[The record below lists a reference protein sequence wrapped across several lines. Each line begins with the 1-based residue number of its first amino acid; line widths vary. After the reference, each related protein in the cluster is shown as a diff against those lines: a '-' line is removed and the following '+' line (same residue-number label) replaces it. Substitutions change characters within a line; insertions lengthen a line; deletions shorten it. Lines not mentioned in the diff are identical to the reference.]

1 MRELTVLD
9 CTFRDGGYYTD
20 WQFDADLVRDYVEV
34 IDENAVDVVEL
45 GYVRLGEDARGSF
58 RDLPA
63 GLDAH
68 LGRAGIQ
75 SRTRFAVMVDAN
87 SFATRSPR
95 GVVHELKA
103 IVSASSLPITVIRVA
118 VNYAKLDGAIETIG
132 ALVDADFEVCVNLMQ
147 IDVASAAEEQACF
160 DGLAQLPD
168 VACVYLADSLGS
180 MRPERVTELFRR
192 FATHSRHPLGFHA
205 HDNQGLALANSL
217 AAIEA
222 GASWIDATMAGMG
235 RGAGNAKTEQLL
247 GLLRNR
253 EPGTE
258 LLSFVARYF
267 YPLLSLHGWGPSV
280 YYAIAGKQY
289 IHPTYVQKLEES
301 PVSVSEKLEVLA
313 FLGRA
318 GAASYDASLMNEA
331 VGAHV

>member
-9 CTFRDGGYYTD
+9 CTFRDGGYYTN
-20 WQFDADLVRDYVEV
+20 WQFDEDLVRDYVEV
-34 IDENAVDVVEL
+34 IDEIAVDVVEL
-45 GYVRLGEDARGSF
+45 GYVRLGEDPRGSF

-63 GLDAH
+63 ALDTH
-68 LGRAGIQ
+68 LGEG

-87 SFATRSPR
+87 SFVKRSPQ

-118 VNYAKLDGAIETIG
+118 VNYSKLAGALDTIR

-147 IDVASAAEEQACF
+147 IDVADRAEEQACL
-160 DGLAQLPD
+160 DALASLEHVD
-168 VACVYLADSLGS
+168 AVYLADSLGS

-192 FATHSRHPLGFHA
+192 FATHTRHPLGFHA

-222 GASWIDATMAGMG
+222 GASWVDATMAGMG

-247 GLLRNR
+247 GLLRGR
-253 EPGTE
+253 EPDTE
-258 LLSFVARYF
+258 LLAFVARYF
-267 YPLLSLHGWGPSV
+267 YPLLSQHGWGASV
-280 YYAIAGKQY
+280 YYAIAGREY

-301 PVSVSEKLEVLA
+301 PVGVGDKLEVLS

-318 GAASYDASLMNEA
+318 GATSFDASLMDEA

>member
-9 CTFRDGGYYTD
+9 CTFRDGGYYTN
-20 WQFDADLVRDYVEV
+20 WQFDTDLVRDYVEV
-34 IDENAVDVVEL
+34 VDEIAVDVVEL
-45 GYVRLGEDARGSF
+45 GYVRLGEDPRGSF

-68 LGRAGIQ
+68 LGAD

-87 SFATRSPR
+87 SFVERSPQ

-118 VNYAKLDGAIETIG
+118 VNYAKLAGAIDTIR

-147 IDVASAAEEQACF
+147 IDVADRSEERACL
-160 DGLAQLPD
+160 DALATLEHVD
-168 VACVYLADSLGS
+168 AVYLADSLGS
-180 MRPERVTELFRR
+180 MRPERVTELIRR
-192 FATHSRHPLGFHA
+192 FATHTPHAIGFHA

-247 GLLRNR
+247 GLLRGR

-258 LLSFVARYF
+258 LLAFVARHF
-267 YPLLSLHGWGPSV
+267 YPLLAIHGWGPSV
-280 YYAIAGKQY
+280 YYAIAGRQY

-301 PVSVSEKLEVLA
+301 PVGVGDKLEALS

-318 GAASYDASLMNEA
+318 GATSFDAELMHEA

>member
-20 WQFDADLVRDYVEV
+20 WQFDADLVEDYVEV
-34 IDENAVDVVEL
+34 VDQVGVDVVEL

-58 RDLPA
+58 RDLPR
-63 GLDAH
+63 GLDAR
-68 LGRAGIQ
+68 LGDD

-87 SFATRSPR
+87 SFVGRDPR
-95 GVVHELKA
+95 GVVHELKG
-103 IVSASSLPITVIRVA
+103 IVSTSSLPVTVIRVA
-118 VNYAKLDGAIETIG
+118 VNYSKLAGAVETIR
-132 ALVDADFEVCVNLMQ
+132 ALVDADFAVCVNLMQ
-147 IDVASAAEEQACF
+147 IDVASSDDEQACL
-160 DGLAQLPD
+160 DALATIEHVD
-168 VACVYLADSLGS
+168 AVYLADSLGS
-180 MRPERVTELFRR
+180 MRPERVTQLIRR
-192 FATHSRHPLGFHA
+192 FATATAHAIGFHA

-222 GASWIDATMAGMG
+222 GASWIDATMCGMG

-247 GLLRNR
+247 GLLRGR

-258 LLSFVARYF
+258 LHAFVARYF
-267 YPLLSLHGWGPSV
+267 YPLLQVHGWGPSV
-280 YYAIAGKQY
+280 YYAIAGQQY

-301 PVSVSEKLEVLA
+301 PVSVGEKLSVLE

-318 GAASYDASLMNEA
+318 DATAFDAELMVEA
-331 VGAHV
+331 VGAHA

>member
-1 MRELTVLD
+1 MRSLTVLD

-20 WQFDADLVRDYVEV
+20 WQFDAELVRDYVEV
-34 IDENAVDVVEL
+34 IDEVAVDVVEL

-58 RDLPA
+58 ADLPA
-63 GLDAH
+63 GLDAR
-68 LGRAGIQ
+68 LGAD

-87 SFATRSPR
+87 SFAERSPR

-118 VNYAKLDGAIETIG
+118 VNYSKLAAAVDTIR

-147 IDVASAAEEQACF
+147 IDVADRAAERACL
-160 DGLAQLPD
+160 DALATLD
-168 VACVYLADSLGS
+168 HVAAVYLADSLGS
-180 MRPERVTELFRR
+180 MRPERVTELIRR
-192 FATHSRHPLGFHA
+192 FATETPHAIGFHA

-222 GASWIDATMAGMG
+222 GASWIDATMCGMG

-247 GLLRNR
+247 GLLRGR
-253 EPGTE
+253 EPGTS
-258 LLSFVARYF
+258 LHAFVARYF

-280 YYAIAGKQY
+280 YYAIAGQQY
-289 IHPTYVQKLEES
+289 IHPTYVQRLEDS
-301 PVSVSEKLEVLA
+301 MVGVGEKLDVLR

-318 GAASYDASLMNEA
+318 GATSFDASLMDEA
-331 VGAHV
+331 VGAHA

>member
-1 MRELTVLD
+1 MRSLTVLD

-20 WQFDADLVRDYVEV
+20 WRFDADLVRDYVEL
-34 IDENAVDVVEL
+34 IDEIGVDVVEL
-45 GYVRLGEDARGSF
+45 GYVRLGEDPRGSF

-63 GLDAH
+63 GLDAR
-68 LGRAGIQ
+68 LGAD

-87 SFATRSPR
+87 AFSKRSPQ
-95 GVVHELKA
+95 GVVHELKG

-118 VNYAKLDGAIETIG
+118 VNYAKLAGAIDTIR

-147 IDVASAAEEQACF
+147 IDVASREEERACL
-160 DGLAQLPD
+160 DALARIEQVD
-168 VACVYLADSLGS
+168 AVYLADSLGS
-180 MRPERVTELFRR
+180 MRPERVTELIRK
-192 FATHSRHPLGFHA
+192 FATHTPHAIGFHA

-222 GASWIDATMAGMG
+222 GASWIDATMGGMG

-247 GLLRNR
+247 GLLRGR

-258 LLSFVARYF
+258 LLAFVARYF
-267 YPLLSLHGWGPSV
+267 YPLLAQHGWGPSV
-280 YYAIAGKQY
+280 YYAIAGQRY

-301 PVSVSEKLEVLA
+301 PVSVGDKLDVLS

-318 GAASYDASLMNEA
+318 GATSFDASLMTEA

>member
-1 MRELTVLD
+1 MRALTVLD

-20 WQFDADLVRDYVEV
+20 WQFDADLVRDYVEIV
-34 IDENAVDVVEL
+34 DEVAVDVVEL

-68 LGRAGIQ
+68 LGAD

-87 SFATRSPR
+87 SFDARSPR

-118 VNYAKLDGAIETIG
+118 VNYSKLAPAIATIR

-147 IDVASAAEEQACF
+147 IDVADRAAERACL
-160 DGLAQLPD
+160 DALATID
-168 VACVYLADSLGS
+168 TVDAVYLADSLGS
-180 MRPERVTELFRR
+180 MRPERVKELIRR
-192 FATHSRHPLGFHA
+192 FASETPHAIGFHA

-222 GASWIDATMAGMG
+222 GASWIDATMCGMG

-247 GLLRNR
+247 GLLRGR

-258 LLSFVARYF
+258 LLAYVARYF
-267 YPLLSLHGWGPSV
+267 YPLLALHGWGPSV
-280 YYAIAGKQY
+280 YYAIAGQQY
-289 IHPTYVQKLEES
+289 IHPTYVQRLEDS
-301 PVSVSEKLEVLA
+301 SAGVGEKLEVLS

-318 GAASYDASLMNEA
+318 GATSFRSELMHEA
-331 VGAHV
+331 VGAHA

>member
-68 LGRAGIQ
+68 LGSD

-87 SFATRSPR
+87 SFTERSPQ

-118 VNYAKLDGAIETIG
+118 VNYAKLAGAVATIR
-132 ALVDADFEVCVNLMQ
+132 ALVDADFQVCVNLMQ
-147 IDVASAAEEQACF
+147 IDVADAAAEQACF

-258 LLSFVARYF
+258 LLAFVARYF
-267 YPLLSLHGWGPSV
+267 YPLLQIHGWGASV
-280 YYAIAGKQY
+280 YYAIAGQQY

-301 PVSVSEKLEVLA
+301 PVGVDEKLEVLE

-318 GAASYDASLMNEA
+318 GAAAFDAQLMHEA
-331 VGAHV
+331 VGAHA

>member
-20 WQFDADLVRDYVEV
+20 WQFDADLVEDYVEIV
-34 IDENAVDVVEL
+34 DRIAVDVVEL
-45 GYVRLGEDARGSF
+45 GYVRLGHDERGSF

-63 GLDAH
+63 GLDA
-68 LGRAGIQ
+68 LLAGD

-87 SFATRSPR
+87 AFDSRAPR
-95 GVVHELKA
+95 AVVHELKA

-118 VNYAKLDGAIETIG
+118 VNYAKLAAAVDTIR

-147 IDVASAAEEQACF
+147 IDVADRAEEQACL
-160 DGLAQLPD
+160 DALATID
-168 VACVYLADSLGS
+168 HVDAVYLADSLGS
-180 MRPERVTELFRR
+180 MRPERVTELIRR
-192 FATHSRHPLGFHA
+192 FASETHHTIGFHA

-222 GASWIDATMAGMG
+222 GAAWIDATMCGMG

-247 GLLRNR
+247 GLLRGR
-253 EPGTE
+253 EPETE
-258 LLSFVARYF
+258 LLSFVARHF
-267 YPLLSLHGWGPSV
+267 YPLLGRHGWGPSV
-280 YYAIAGKQY
+280 YYAIAGREY
-289 IHPTYVQKLEES
+289 IHPTYVQLLEDS
-301 PVSVSEKLEVLA
+301 SVGIGEKLEVLR

-318 GAASYDASLMNEA
+318 GATSFRSELMHEA
-331 VGAHV
+331 VGAHA

>member
-34 IDENAVDVVEL
+34 VDELAVDVVEL
-45 GYVRLGEDARGSF
+45 GYVRLGEDPRGSF

-68 LGRAGIQ
+68 LGAD

-87 SFATRSPR
+87 AFASRSPR
-95 GVVHELKA
+95 SVVHELKA

-118 VNYAKLDGAIETIG
+118 VNYAKLGGAIDTIR
-132 ALVDADFEVCVNLMQ
+132 ALVDADFSVCVNLMQ
-147 IDVASAAEEQACF
+147 IDVATRDEERACL
-160 DGLAQLPD
+160 DALARIEKVD
-168 VACVYLADSLGS
+168 AVYLADSLGS
-180 MRPERVTELFRR
+180 MRPERVTELIRR
-192 FATHSRHPLGFHA
+192 FATATPHAIGFHA
-205 HDNQGLALANSL
+205 HDNLGLALANSL

-222 GASWIDATMAGMG
+222 GAAWVDATMAGMG

-247 GLLRNR
+247 GLLRGR

-258 LLSFVARYF
+258 LLAFVARYF
-267 YPLLSLHGWGPSV
+267 YPLLAQHGWGPSV
-280 YYAIAGKQY
+280 YYAIAGQQC
-289 IHPTYVQKLEES
+289 IHPTYVQKLEDS
-301 PVSVSEKLEVLA
+301 SAGVGEKLEVLE

-318 GAASYDASLMNEA
+318 GATSFAPELMHEA
-331 VGAHV
+331 VGAHA

>member
-9 CTFRDGGYYTD
+9 CTFRDGGYYTN
-20 WQFDADLVRDYVEV
+20 WQFDADLVEDYVEV
-34 IDENAVDVVEL
+34 VDRIAVDVVEL

-63 GLDAH
+63 GLDAR
-68 LGRAGIQ
+68 LGPD

-87 SFATRSPR
+87 AFTGRDPR
-95 GVVHELKA
+95 GVVHELKG
-103 IVSASSLPITVIRVA
+103 IVATSSLPITVVRVA
-118 VNYAKLDGAIETIG
+118 VNYAKLAGAMDTIR
-132 ALVDADFEVCVNLMQ
+132 ALKDADFEVCVNLMQ
-147 IDVASAAEEQACF
+147 IDVADAAAERECL
-160 DGLAQLPD
+160 DLLAQLD
-168 VACVYLADSLGS
+168 RVDAVYLADSLGS
-180 MRPERVTELFRR
+180 MRPERVGELFRR
-192 FATHSRHPLGFHA
+192 FAAHTRHPLGFHA

-222 GASWIDATMAGMG
+222 GAAWIDATMCGMG

-247 GLLRNR
+247 GLLRGR

-258 LLSFVARYF
+258 LLAFVARHF
-267 YPLLSLHGWGPSV
+267 YPLLALHGWGASV
-280 YYAIAGKQY
+280 YYAVAGRRY
-289 IHPTYVQKLEES
+289 IHPTYVQQLEES
-301 PVSVSEKLEVLA
+301 AAGVGEKLEVLE

-318 GAASYDASLMNEA
+318 GATAFDAELMHEA

>member
-1 MRELTVLD
+1 
-9 CTFRDGGYYTD
+9 
-20 WQFDADLVRDYVEV
+20 
-34 IDENAVDVVEL
+34 
-45 GYVRLGEDARGSF
+45 
-58 RDLPA
+58 
-63 GLDAH
+63 
-68 LGRAGIQ
+68 
-75 SRTRFAVMVDAN
+75 MVDAN
-87 SFATRSPR
+87 AFVGRDPR

-103 IVSASSLPITVIRVA
+103 IASTSSLPITVIRVA
-118 VNYAKLDGAIETIG
+118 VNYSKLGGAIDTIR
-132 ALVDADFEVCVNLMQ
+132 ALVDADFQVCVNLMQ
-147 IDVASAAEEQACF
+147 IDVATRDEERTCL
-160 DGLAQLPD
+160 DELARLD
-168 VACVYLADSLGS
+168 TVDAVYLADSLGS

-192 FATHSRHPLGFHA
+192 FATHTRHPLGFHA

-247 GLLRNR
+247 GLLRGR
-253 EPGTE
+253 EPGTQ

-267 YPLLSLHGWGPSV
+267 YPLLAIHGWGPSV
-280 YYAIAGKQY
+280 YYAIAGRQY

-301 PVSVSEKLEVLA
+301 PVGVGEKLEVLE

-318 GAASYDASLMNEA
+318 SATAFDAELMHEA

>member
-20 WQFDADLVRDYVEV
+20 WRFDAELVRDYVEIV
-34 IDENAVDVVEL
+34 DEIAVDVVEL
-45 GYVRLGEDARGSF
+45 GYVRLGEDPRGSF

-68 LGRAGIQ
+68 LGAG
-75 SRTRFAVMVDAN
+75 SRTRFAVMVDAS
-87 SFATRSPR
+87 SFETRSPR
-95 GVVHELKA
+95 GTVHELKA

-118 VNYAKLDGAIETIG
+118 VNYAKLGGAIETIR

-147 IDVASAAEEQACF
+147 IDVADRASERACL
-160 DGLAQLPD
+160 DALAKLD
-168 VACVYLADSLGS
+168 HVDAVYLADSLGS
-180 MRPERVTELFRR
+180 MRPERVTELIRR
-192 FATHSRHPLGFHA
+192 FATDTPHAIGFHA

-222 GASWIDATMAGMG
+222 GASWIDATMCGMG

-258 LLSFVARYF
+258 LLAFVARYF
-267 YPLLSLHGWGPSV
+267 YPLLALHGWGPSV
-280 YYAIAGKQY
+280 YYAIAGRQY
-289 IHPTYVQKLEES
+289 IHPTYVQRLEDS
-301 PVSVSEKLEVLA
+301 AAGVGEKLEVLE

-318 GAASYDASLMNEA
+318 GATSFRSELMHEA
-331 VGAHV
+331 VGAHA

>member
-20 WQFDADLVRDYVEV
+20 WQFDADLVSDYVEIV
-34 IDENAVDVVEL
+34 DELAVDVVEL
-45 GYVRLGEDARGSF
+45 GYVRLGDDARGSF

-68 LGRAGIQ
+68 LGDG

-87 SFATRSPR
+87 SFDGRSPQ

-118 VNYAKLDGAIETIG
+118 VNYAKLAAAIDTIR
-132 ALVDADFEVCVNLMQ
+132 ALVDADFQVCVNLMQ
-147 IDVASAAEEQACF
+147 IDVASRDEERTCLDA
-160 DGLAQLPD
+160 LARLD
-168 VACVYLADSLGS
+168 HVDAVYLADSLGS
-180 MRPERVTELFRR
+180 MRPERVTQLIRK
-192 FATHSRHPLGFHA
+192 FATQSPHAIGFHA

-247 GLLRNR
+247 GLLLGR
-253 EPGTE
+253 EPQTA
-258 LLSFVARYF
+258 LFAFVARWF
-267 YPLLSLHGWGPSV
+267 HPLLARYGWGASV
-280 YYAIAGKQY
+280 FYAIAGQQY
-289 IHPTYVQKLEES
+289 IHPTYVQRLEEDA
-301 PVSVSEKLEVLA
+301 SVGVGEKLEALE

-318 GAASYDASLMNEA
+318 GASSFRSELMHEA
-331 VGAHV
+331 VGAHA

>member
-1 MRELTVLD
+1 MRSLTVLD

-34 IDENAVDVVEL
+34 VDEIAVDVVEL

-58 RDLPA
+58 GDLPA

-68 LGRAGIQ
+68 LGAG

-87 SFATRSPR
+87 AFAERSPQ

-118 VNYAKLDGAIETIG
+118 VNYAKLAPAIDTIR
-132 ALVDADFEVCVNLMQ
+132 ALVDADFGVCVNLMQ
-147 IDVASAAEEQACF
+147 IDVASRDEERACL
-160 DGLAQLPD
+160 DALARIEQVD
-168 VACVYLADSLGS
+168 AVYLADSLGS
-180 MRPERVTELFRR
+180 MRPERVTELIRR
-192 FATHSRHPLGFHA
+192 FATATPHAIGFHA

-247 GLLRNR
+247 GLLRGR

-258 LLSFVARYF
+258 LLSFVARHF

-280 YYAIAGKQY
+280 YYAIAGQRY

-301 PVSVSEKLEVLA
+301 PVSVGEKLDVLT

-318 GAASYDASLMNEA
+318 GATSFDSSLMHEA
-331 VGAHV
+331 VGAHA

>member
-20 WQFDADLVRDYVEV
+20 WQFDPELVRDYVEV

-58 RDLPA
+58 CDLPA

-68 LGRAGIQ
+68 LGAD

-87 SFATRSPR
+87 SFQSRSPR

-118 VNYAKLDGAIETIG
+118 VNYSKLGGAIETIR
-132 ALVDADFEVCVNLMQ
+132 ALVDADFAVCVNLMQ
-147 IDVASAAEEQACF
+147 IDVADRSEEQVCLDA
-160 DGLAQLPD
+160 LARLEQVD
-168 VACVYLADSLGS
+168 AVYLADSLGS
-180 MRPERVTELFRR
+180 MRPERVTELIRR
-192 FATHSRHPLGFHA
+192 FATHTPHAIGFHA

-247 GLLRNR
+247 GLLRGR
-253 EPGTE
+253 EPGSE
-258 LLSFVARYF
+258 LLAFVARYF
-267 YPLLSLHGWGPSV
+267 YPLLAQHGWGPSV
-280 YYAIAGKQY
+280 YYAIAGQQN

-301 PVSVSEKLEVLA
+301 PTGVGEKLDVLS

-318 GAASYDASLMNEA
+318 GATSFRPELMHEA

>member
-1 MRELTVLD
+1 MRSLTVLD

-20 WQFDADLVRDYVEV
+20 WQFDAELVRDYVEV
-34 IDENAVDVVEL
+34 IDEVAVDVVEL

-58 RDLPA
+58 ADLPA
-63 GLDAH
+63 GLDAR
-68 LGRAGIQ
+68 LGAD

-87 SFATRSPR
+87 SFASRSPR

-118 VNYAKLDGAIETIG
+118 VNYSKLAAAIETIR

-147 IDVASAAEEQACF
+147 IDVADRAAERACL
-160 DGLAQLPD
+160 DALARLPR
-168 VACVYLADSLGS
+168 VAAVYLADSLGS
-180 MRPERVTELFRR
+180 MRPERVNELIRR
-192 FATHSRHPLGFHA
+192 FATETPHAIGFHA

-222 GASWIDATMAGMG
+222 GASWIDATMCGMG

-247 GLLRNR
+247 GLLRGR
-253 EPGTE
+253 EPGTA
-258 LLSFVARYF
+258 LHAFVARYF

-280 YYAIAGKQY
+280 YYAIAGQQY
-289 IHPTYVQKLEES
+289 IHPTYVQRLEDS
-301 PVSVSEKLEVLA
+301 AVGVGEKLDVLR

-318 GAASYDASLMNEA
+318 GATSFDASLMDEA
-331 VGAHV
+331 VGAHA

>member
-34 IDENAVDVVEL
+34 VDENAVDVVEL

-68 LGRAGIQ
+68 LGGD

-87 SFATRSPR
+87 SFAARSPR

-118 VNYAKLDGAIETIG
+118 VNYSKLGGAIDTIR
-132 ALVDADFEVCVNLMQ
+132 ALVDADFAVCVNLMQ
-147 IDVASAAEEQACF
+147 IDVASREEEQACF

-247 GLLRNR
+247 GLLRGR

-258 LLSFVARYF
+258 LLAFVARHF
-267 YPLLSLHGWGPSV
+267 YPLLAVHGWGPSV
-280 YYAIAGKQY
+280 YYAIAGQQY

-301 PVSVSEKLEVLA
+301 PVSVGEKLDVLS

-318 GAASYDASLMNEA
+318 GATAFDSQLMHEA
-331 VGAHV
+331 VGAHA